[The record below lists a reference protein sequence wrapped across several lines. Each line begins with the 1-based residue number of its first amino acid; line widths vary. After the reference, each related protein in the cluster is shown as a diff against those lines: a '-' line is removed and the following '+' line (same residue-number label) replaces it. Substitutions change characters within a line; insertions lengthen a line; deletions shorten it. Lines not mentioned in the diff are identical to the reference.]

1 MQHNWYPLLHARWN
15 VKTAT
20 AQSCVW
26 YTASLSLLHFFFL
39 FACWWH
45 ICSTACNTHLLF
57 LPFLITCT
65 EWIFFFV
72 CRRVVTDNLCNILT
86 YASFLHFLCTFFA
99 FSLHSVL
106 VGSWSIVSPYLC
118 MCWMIQSGCEW
129 LVCWTG
135 VCQNQNWSESGWAM
149 SGLPILRVTSLLTSF
164 FFFFYL
170 VAAYLPSRLISN
182 EASRWIV
189 SHKASICWV

>member
-57 LPFLITCT
+57 LPFLIACT
-65 EWIFFFV
+65 EGIFF
-72 CRRVVTDNLCNILT
+72 LCVEELSQIT
-86 YASFLHFLCTFFA
+86 YATFLPMHHFCPFFALSLHFLCIFFA
-99 FSLHSVL
+99 LCAGWLLVDSVSLFMHVLNDSEWMRMACLLNRSVSEPKL
-106 VGSWSIVSPYLC
+106 EW
-118 MCWMIQSGCEW
+118 EW
-129 LVCWTG
+129 LSNGGITHFEG
-135 VCQNQNWSESGWAM
+135 DFTFD
-149 SGLPILRVTSLLTSF
+149 LF
-164 FFFFYL
+164 FFFFFT
-170 VAAYLPSRLISN
+170 
-182 EASRWIV
+182 W
-189 SHKASICWV
+189 